1 MWNGCFGYLFFYI
14 DEIKIIICILYFDN
28 LVLFYIFIFNYNFI
42 NILVNIIFFKI
53 VKEFEN
59 IFSKMMLF

>member
-59 IFSKMMLF
+59 IFSKMMFF